1 MSNVHPLAYNLS
13 EAAEAL
19 HVSRPTMQTLVNR
32 ADFPSFQ
39 VGRRWIIPADGLKRW
54 LEDQAKMS
62 CEAKA
67 TGMTIKH

>member
-1 MSNVHPLAYNLS
+1 MEHRSRLTYTLS

-19 HVSRPTMQTLVNR
+19 HVSRPTMQALVYR

-62 CEAKA
+62 CEEKA
-67 TGMTIKH
+67 TSMTIIH